1 MPLQGRDWGNSQV
14 VVVWDND
21 DQVMIGIRE

>member
-1 MPLQGRDWGNSQV
+1 MALRGRDWGNSQE

-21 DQVMIGIRE
+21 DQVTIGIRE